1 MNEQSAI
8 WRLSSAL
15 HFSYQSQAHGVAGG
29 QVRHLGMPSHQATQG
44 TVPWQRADTETVPV
58 HTTVAAERKKESKR
72 EGYTTFPASLPSFL
86 LPPQG

>member
-15 HFSYQSQAHGVAGG
+15 HFTYQSRAHGVSGG
-29 QVRHLGMPSHQATQG
+29 QVRHLGVPSHQATRG

-58 HTTVAAERKKESKR
+58 HIAVAAERKKASKR
-72 EGYTTFPASLPSFL
+72 EGYTTFPVPLS
-86 LPPQG
+86 